1 MATRIATE
9 TKQHHEPGSLVIQF
23 SENFP
28 HCMENEGLWAFETL
42 ETALYLNMADHPK
55 TLHYTHHI
63 SSFTKCTIFTL

>member
-28 HCMENEGLWAFETL
+28 HCMENEGL
-42 ETALYLNMADHPK
+42 
-55 TLHYTHHI
+55 
-63 SSFTKCTIFTL
+63 